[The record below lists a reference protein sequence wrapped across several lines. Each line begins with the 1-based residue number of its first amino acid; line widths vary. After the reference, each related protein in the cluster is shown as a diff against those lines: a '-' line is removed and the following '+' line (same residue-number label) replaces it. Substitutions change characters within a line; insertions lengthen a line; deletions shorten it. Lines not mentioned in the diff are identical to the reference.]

1 MSALLPSRPRIF
13 RRSTWREAQHV
24 TDALRTETVGG
35 ALLLAAAVA
44 AILWANTPWADA
56 YTALREVTVGP
67 AALHLDL
74 TLEQWASDG
83 LLAVFFFVAG
93 LELKH
98 ELVVGDLRDPA
109 KAALPVA
116 AAACGVVVPA
126 LVFFAVAGSLSDGS
140 GDVLGGWAIPTATD
154 IAFALAVLAVLGT
167 HLPSALRSFL
177 LTLAVV
183 DDLIAITIIA
193 LFYTGHL
200 DVAALLLALVPIA
213 VFGVLA
219 QRRVARWWLLVPVAA
234 VAWALVH
241 ASGIH
246 ATVAGVVL
254 GMLVPV
260 RTGPRDRGG
269 PSLAARIEHRVRP
282 FSAGVAVPVFAFMAA
297 GVTVLGGGLG
307 AAFHDPAAL
316 GVVLA
321 LVVGKAVGV
330 LGGTW
335 SFARFTRA
343 ELDDDLAWTD
353 VLGLSLLAGMG
364 FTVSLLIGG
373 LAYGPSS
380 ARDEHIKVAVL
391 AGSLLAAALAA
402 VVLRLRNRVYRR
414 IEAEEQRDEDGDGVP
429 DCFEPEPVD
438 AAAVGPASRR
448 TDEAHG

>member
-1 MSALLPSRPRIF
+1 M
-13 RRSTWREAQHV
+13 
-24 TDALRTETVGG
+24 
-35 ALLLAAAVA
+35 VA
-44 AILWANTPWADA
+44 A
-56 YTALREVTVGP
+56 GP
-67 AALHLDL
+67 
-74 TLEQWASDG
+74 G
-83 LLAVFFFVAG
+83 
-93 LELKH
+93 
-98 ELVVGDLRDPA
+98 
-109 KAALPVA
+109 
-116 AAACGVVVPA
+116 
-126 LVFFAVAGSLSDGS
+126 
-140 GDVLGGWAIPTATD
+140 
-154 IAFALAVLAVLGT
+154 
-167 HLPSALRSFL
+167 
-177 LTLAVV
+177 
-183 DDLIAITIIA
+183 
-193 LFYTGHL
+193 
-200 DVAALLLALVPIA
+200 
-213 VFGVLA
+213 
-219 QRRVARWWLLVPVAA
+219 
-234 VAWALVH
+234 
-241 ASGIH
+241 
-246 ATVAGVVL
+246 
-254 GMLVPV
+254 
-260 RTGPRDRGG
+260 RGNG
-269 PSLAARIEHRVRP
+269 LAARIEHRVRP

-402 VVLRLRNRVYRR
+402 VDLRLRNRVYRR